1 MPSRSDKDKVVAVS
15 LCVAA
20 ALSML
25 IVLENFPHKLV
36 AEVRPL
42 GFPELLYSTWVFIPV
57 PFSCVGLLHRY

>member
-42 GFPELLYSTWVFIPV
+42 GFS
-57 PFSCVGLLHRY
+57 